1 MREEIYRLLSPPER
15 GTPRYRAIA
24 AVKEVS
30 NWLIITLGIILV
42 ARACGAFNPDPGSA
56 GHYLILALILVFTAR
71 FVRACGMAPEEVG
84 WNWEKGRPRHLAATA
99 GPHLG
104 RRDAPART
112 EAEPVATGRSTER
125 HEAPIQPERPHRT
138 DAASQSHHQI
148 SLAFRRPPLRH
159 YPVHRG
165 PGHQIRG
172 ASLGCTQ
179 SPRRA
184 SSESKRNPSPCSFRC
199 GLRQRNC

>member
-71 FVRACGMAPEEVG
+71 FVIGPVVWLLKKLIG
-84 WNWEKGRPRHLAATA
+84 IGRKE
-99 GPHLG
+99 GQ
-104 RRDAPART
+104 D
-112 EAEPVATGRSTER
+112 S
-125 HEAPIQPERPHRT
+125 
-138 DAASQSHHQI
+138 
-148 SLAFRRPPLRH
+148 
-159 YPVHRG
+159 
-165 PGHQIRG
+165 
-172 ASLGCTQ
+172 
-179 SPRRA
+179 
-184 SSESKRNPSPCSFRC
+184 
-199 GLRQRNC
+199 